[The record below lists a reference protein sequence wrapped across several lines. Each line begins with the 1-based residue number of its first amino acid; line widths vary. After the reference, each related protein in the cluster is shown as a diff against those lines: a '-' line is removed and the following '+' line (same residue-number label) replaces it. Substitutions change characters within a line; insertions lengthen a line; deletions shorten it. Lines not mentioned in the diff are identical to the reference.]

1 MKQLLIAAA
10 VVAASIT
17 SAHAADVGVSVTVGQ
32 PGFYGKID
40 IGNFPQPQVINAQ
53 PVIIQRGPD
62 ERPPVYLHVPPG
74 HAKHWSRHCHE
85 YNACGD
91 RVFFVE
97 DNWYNREYAPRYQE
111 EHRDRE
117 EGRRDERR
125 DDRRDEGR
133 DERRDERRDEGRGN
147 SEGHRRDRE

>member
-10 VVAASIT
+10 VVVATIT
-17 SAHAADVGVSVTVGQ
+17 TAHAADVGVSVTVGQ

-40 IGNFPQPQVINAQ
+40 IGNFPQPQVINVQ
-53 PVIIQRGPD
+53 PVIVQRGPD

-74 HAKHWSRHCHE
+74 HAKHWSKHCRE
-85 YNACGD
+85 YNACGE

-111 EHRDRE
+111 QHRGRE

-133 DERRDERRDEGRGN
+133 DERRDDRRDEGRGN
-147 SEGHRRDRE
+147 SEGRRHDRE